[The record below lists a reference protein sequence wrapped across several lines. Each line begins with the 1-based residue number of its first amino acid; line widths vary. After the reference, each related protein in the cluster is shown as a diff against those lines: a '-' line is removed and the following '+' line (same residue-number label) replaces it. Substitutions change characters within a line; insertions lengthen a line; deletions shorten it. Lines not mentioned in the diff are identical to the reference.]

1 MAREKDEEREFI
13 ENIERLLA
21 GEEVTVGREKSEDYR
36 TAFDF
41 ARKLTESRS
50 DPSPVFKQQL
60 KDRLLLRLTEREM
73 EVRQKVKFGSIWEF
87 LANLVPRS
95 PVWRT
100 AAATLVI
107 VLVTVGVLWRTGMF
121 TREAGLEELAR
132 ESEQEIMTAAPEA
145 GLKAFEGVVE
155 EEIEAAEAEE
165 EEAPLLSV
173 AMSEVIEVNQTQT
186 VDGVAISLERVELF
200 ATESVVFAF
209 NRPPDYTMPQDPE
222 SLPPS
227 LQGLIASAQY
237 SIDGGPVIDTGPSEI
252 NFLESGMQYIF
263 RIREII
269 SEDAVELTF
278 IITGLGELHG
288 PWEYIIS
295 LQE

>member
-173 AMSEVIEVNQTQT
+173 AMS
-186 VDGVAISLERVELF
+186 
-200 ATESVVFAF
+200 
-209 NRPPDYTMPQDPE
+209 YTMPQDPE
-222 SLPPS
+222 SAPPS

-252 NFLESGMQYIF
+252 HFLESGMQHIF